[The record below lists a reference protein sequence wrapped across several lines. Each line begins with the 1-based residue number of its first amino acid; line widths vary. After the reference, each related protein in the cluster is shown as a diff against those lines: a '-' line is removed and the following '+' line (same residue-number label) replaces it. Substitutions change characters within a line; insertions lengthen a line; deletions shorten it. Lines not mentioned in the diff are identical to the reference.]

1 MIIKGRKEKSLYRK
15 SSIKPP
21 GGLIFFKHFLRGG
34 LKEKMV
40 TILSRLLERKVK
52 HMRLE
57 VKGRKTENN
66 MNFQPEE
73 TITDQSTLIV
83 CEKSRGWGRALIERG
98 DLLTFLL

>member
-1 MIIKGRKEKSLYRK
+1 MIIKGKKEKSPLLSPRGAY
-15 SSIKPP
+15 
-21 GGLIFFKHFLRGG
+21 FFKHFLRGGGGRCWGG

-40 TILSRLLERKVK
+40 TILSRLPERKVK

-57 VKGRKTENN
+57 VKRRKTENN

-83 CEKSRGWGRALIERG
+83 CEESRGGAG
-98 DLLTFLL
+98 

>member
-34 LKEKMV
+34 GRGWGGLKEKMV

-57 VKGRKTENN
+57 VKRRKTENN
-66 MNFQPEE
+66 MNFHPEE

-83 CEKSRGWGRALIERG
+83 CEESKGGAE
-98 DLLTFLL
+98 

>member
-21 GGLIFFKHFLRGG
+21 GGLFFSSTFWGGG

-57 VKGRKTENN
+57 VKRRKTENN

-83 CEKSRGWGRALIERG
+83 FEESRGGAGWGPL
-98 DLLTFLL
+98 

>member
-1 MIIKGRKEKSLYRK
+1 M
-15 SSIKPP
+15 
-21 GGLIFFKHFLRGG
+21 GG

-57 VKGRKTENN
+57 VKRRKTENN

-83 CEKSRGWGRALIERG
+83 CEESKGGAE
-98 DLLTFLL
+98 

>member
-1 MIIKGRKEKSLYRK
+1 MIIKGKKEKSLYRK

-21 GGLIFFKHFLRGG
+21 GGLFFSSTFWGGQRGGWGG

-83 CEKSRGWGRALIERG
+83 CDESRGGAGWGG
-98 DLLTFLL
+98 GGGP